1 LSQTDR
7 DREHSGGL
15 RASLHNPYTE
25 ARNSEWI
32 VYALWVQRSASH
44 RRRSIMLDI
53 AFVVIG
59 TLFLAVMG
67 VYADACRRL

>member
-1 LSQTDR
+1 M
-7 DREHSGGL
+7 
-15 RASLHNPYTE
+15 
-25 ARNSEWI
+25 
-32 VYALWVQRSASH
+32 
-44 RRRSIMLDI
+44 IMLDI